1 MKSSF
6 HTEVETPK
14 KDLPRISG
22 SEAVIRS
29 FLAEGV
35 ETIFG
40 YPGGAIIPVYNA
52 LYDYRD
58 KINHILVRHEQC
70 AIHAAQGYARATGRT
85 GVCIVTSGPGATNT
99 VTGLADAL
107 LDSTPIVLIS
117 GQVASSTLGTDA
129 FQEINF
135 IEITQ
140 SVTKWNCQ
148 VKRAEDIPAAI
159 AKAFY
164 IASTGRPG
172 PVVIDITKDAQAGFA
187 EFEYNPV
194 KFIRSYQPY
203 PEVDNDQIME
213 AVRLINFARKPM
225 ALIGQGVILGGAEQ
239 ELKEFLEKSG
249 IPAAS
254 TLLGLSALPTDHPQ
268 SVGMLG
274 LHGYE
279 VEKEVVYKNFALAL
293 PFAFRCFSGD
303 ESIDDATI
311 EQMIVE
317 YNTIYR
323 EESEKLVELFD
334 GVVETLDHLTKAGV
348 KVVITSNN
356 VKPVLRRLTTN
367 LGIAEYIDDIVSV
380 EDVENVKPAPDIAL
394 EVLRRYNISGEEA
407 LVVGDA
413 TLDMDMGREAGC
425 HLCGVSFGSHTPEML
440 RERGARYI
448 IDHFSEIEKIVLG

>member
-1 MKSSF
+1 MNYKVVMLDF
-6 HTEVETPK
+6 DGTTACTVP
-14 KDLPRISG
+14 
-22 SEAVIRS
+22 
-29 FLAEGV
+29 
-35 ETIFG
+35 
-40 YPGGAIIPVYNA
+40 AIY
-52 LYDYRD
+52 
-58 KINHILVRHEQC
+58 
-70 AIHAAQGYARATGRT
+70 HAA
-85 GVCIVTSGPGATNT
+85 
-99 VTGLADAL
+99 
-107 LDSTPIVLIS
+107 
-117 GQVASSTLGTDA
+117 
-129 FQEINF
+129 
-135 IEITQ
+135 
-140 SVTKWNCQ
+140 
-148 VKRAEDIPAAI
+148 KR
-159 AKAFY
+159 
-164 IASTGRPG
+164 
-172 PVVIDITKDAQAGFA
+172 
-187 EFEYNPV
+187 
-194 KFIRSYQPY
+194 
-203 PEVDNDQIME
+203 
-213 AVRLINFARKPM
+213 
-225 ALIGQGVILGGAEQ
+225 
-239 ELKEFLEKSG
+239 
-249 IPAAS
+249 
-254 TLLGLSALPTDHPQ
+254 
-268 SVGMLG
+268 MLG

-317 YNTIYR
+317 YNTIYK

-334 GVVETLDHLTKAGV
+334 GVIETLDHLTKAGV

-394 EVLRRYNISGEEA
+394 EVLRRYNISGEES

>member
-1 MKSSF
+1 MNYKVVMLDF
-6 HTEVETPK
+6 DGTTACTVP
-14 KDLPRISG
+14 
-22 SEAVIRS
+22 
-29 FLAEGV
+29 
-35 ETIFG
+35 
-40 YPGGAIIPVYNA
+40 AIY
-52 LYDYRD
+52 
-58 KINHILVRHEQC
+58 
-70 AIHAAQGYARATGRT
+70 HAA
-85 GVCIVTSGPGATNT
+85 
-99 VTGLADAL
+99 
-107 LDSTPIVLIS
+107 
-117 GQVASSTLGTDA
+117 
-129 FQEINF
+129 
-135 IEITQ
+135 
-140 SVTKWNCQ
+140 
-148 VKRAEDIPAAI
+148 KR
-159 AKAFY
+159 
-164 IASTGRPG
+164 
-172 PVVIDITKDAQAGFA
+172 
-187 EFEYNPV
+187 
-194 KFIRSYQPY
+194 
-203 PEVDNDQIME
+203 
-213 AVRLINFARKPM
+213 
-225 ALIGQGVILGGAEQ
+225 
-239 ELKEFLEKSG
+239 
-249 IPAAS
+249 
-254 TLLGLSALPTDHPQ
+254 
-268 SVGMLG
+268 MLG

-317 YNTIYR
+317 YNTIYK

-394 EVLRRYNISGEEA
+394 EVLRRYNISGVES

-448 IDHFSEIEKIVLG
+448 VDHFSEIEKIVLG

>member
-1 MKSSF
+1 MNYKVVMLDF
-6 HTEVETPK
+6 DGTTACTVP
-14 KDLPRISG
+14 
-22 SEAVIRS
+22 
-29 FLAEGV
+29 
-35 ETIFG
+35 
-40 YPGGAIIPVYNA
+40 AIY
-52 LYDYRD
+52 
-58 KINHILVRHEQC
+58 
-70 AIHAAQGYARATGRT
+70 HAA
-85 GVCIVTSGPGATNT
+85 
-99 VTGLADAL
+99 
-107 LDSTPIVLIS
+107 
-117 GQVASSTLGTDA
+117 
-129 FQEINF
+129 
-135 IEITQ
+135 
-140 SVTKWNCQ
+140 
-148 VKRAEDIPAAI
+148 KR
-159 AKAFY
+159 
-164 IASTGRPG
+164 
-172 PVVIDITKDAQAGFA
+172 
-187 EFEYNPV
+187 
-194 KFIRSYQPY
+194 
-203 PEVDNDQIME
+203 
-213 AVRLINFARKPM
+213 
-225 ALIGQGVILGGAEQ
+225 
-239 ELKEFLEKSG
+239 
-249 IPAAS
+249 
-254 TLLGLSALPTDHPQ
+254 
-268 SVGMLG
+268 MLG

-394 EVLRRYNISGEEA
+394 EVLRRYNISGEES

-448 IDHFSEIEKIVLG
+448 VDHFSEIEKIVLG

>member
-1 MKSSF
+1 MNYKVVMLDF
-6 HTEVETPK
+6 
-14 KDLPRISG
+14 DG
-22 SEAVIRS
+22 
-29 FLAEGV
+29 
-35 ETIFG
+35 TIACTV
-40 YPGGAIIPVYNA
+40 PAIY
-52 LYDYRD
+52 
-58 KINHILVRHEQC
+58 
-70 AIHAAQGYARATGRT
+70 HAA
-85 GVCIVTSGPGATNT
+85 
-99 VTGLADAL
+99 
-107 LDSTPIVLIS
+107 
-117 GQVASSTLGTDA
+117 
-129 FQEINF
+129 
-135 IEITQ
+135 
-140 SVTKWNCQ
+140 
-148 VKRAEDIPAAI
+148 KR
-159 AKAFY
+159 
-164 IASTGRPG
+164 
-172 PVVIDITKDAQAGFA
+172 
-187 EFEYNPV
+187 
-194 KFIRSYQPY
+194 
-203 PEVDNDQIME
+203 
-213 AVRLINFARKPM
+213 
-225 ALIGQGVILGGAEQ
+225 
-239 ELKEFLEKSG
+239 
-249 IPAAS
+249 
-254 TLLGLSALPTDHPQ
+254 
-268 SVGMLG
+268 MLG

-317 YNTIYR
+317 YNAIYK

-394 EVLRRYNISGEEA
+394 EVLRRYNISGEES

-448 IDHFSEIEKIVLG
+448 VDHFSEIEKIVLG

>member
-1 MKSSF
+1 MANYKVVMLDF
-6 HTEVETPK
+6 DGTTACTVP
-14 KDLPRISG
+14 
-22 SEAVIRS
+22 
-29 FLAEGV
+29 
-35 ETIFG
+35 
-40 YPGGAIIPVYNA
+40 AIY
-52 LYDYRD
+52 
-58 KINHILVRHEQC
+58 
-70 AIHAAQGYARATGRT
+70 HAA
-85 GVCIVTSGPGATNT
+85 
-99 VTGLADAL
+99 
-107 LDSTPIVLIS
+107 
-117 GQVASSTLGTDA
+117 
-129 FQEINF
+129 
-135 IEITQ
+135 
-140 SVTKWNCQ
+140 
-148 VKRAEDIPAAI
+148 KR
-159 AKAFY
+159 
-164 IASTGRPG
+164 
-172 PVVIDITKDAQAGFA
+172 
-187 EFEYNPV
+187 
-194 KFIRSYQPY
+194 
-203 PEVDNDQIME
+203 
-213 AVRLINFARKPM
+213 
-225 ALIGQGVILGGAEQ
+225 
-239 ELKEFLEKSG
+239 
-249 IPAAS
+249 
-254 TLLGLSALPTDHPQ
+254 
-268 SVGMLG
+268 MLG

-317 YNTIYR
+317 YNTIYK

-394 EVLRRYNISGEEA
+394 EVLRRYNISGEES

-448 IDHFSEIEKIVLG
+448 VDHFSEIEKIVLG